1 MIIYFRGCV
10 VREKLKYIS
19 DATEKILKQ
28 ADIEFTILKNE
39 TCCGSV
45 FYEQDLGKMHRKS

>member
-28 ADIEFTILKNE
+28 AGVDFTVLTTKHA
-39 TCCGSV
+39 V
-45 FYEQDLGKMHRKS
+45 DPFYSELDLGMMHTKS